1 MHRAAN
7 ETAMPTAPVD
17 PTPPRCADGVYT
29 ICPTPFREDLSVD
42 AGSIFTLVD
51 FQIAAGVTGL
61 AILGF
66 MGEAHKL
73 STVER
78 REVVAAFVAAARG
91 RVPVWVG
98 VRALGIAGA
107 LEQARE
113 AAALGAAA
121 VFVAPL
127 DQASDALLFDYYASL
142 ADALPIPVVIH
153 DFPDSFG
160 TELSAEL
167 IARIGRESGVGFI
180 KMEEPP
186 VAQKISRIRDLAGD
200 RMRIFGGLGGVY
212 FLEELQRGAIGTMT
226 GFAFPEILI
235 RIYDQFTGGDAAAA
249 ARTFDRYCPLIRYE
263 FQPKIGIALRK
274 YTYRRRGAIACDA
287 VRAPG
292 ARIDPRSAAEL
303 DAIVARVG
311 LSLDTRG
318 AFALA

>member
-1 MHRAAN
+1 
-7 ETAMPTAPVD
+7 MPSIPADSTV
-17 PTPPRCADGVYT
+17 PRCADGVYT

-42 AGSIFTLVD
+42 VDSIATLVD
-51 FQIAAGVTGL
+51 FQIEAGVTGL

-73 STVER
+73 SVAER
-78 REVVAAFVAAARG
+78 RTVIETFMAAARG
-91 RVPVWVG
+91 RLPVWVG

-113 AAALGAAA
+113 AAELGAAA

-127 DQASDALLFDYYASL
+127 DNASDALLFDYYASL
-142 ADALPIPVVIH
+142 ADALTIPVVIH

-160 TELSAEL
+160 TELKAEL
-167 IARIGRESGVGFI
+167 IARLGLESSVGFI

-226 GFAFPEILI
+226 GFAFPEILL
-235 RIYDQFTGGDAAAA
+235 RIYAHHTSGDVVAA

-318 AFALA
+318 ALTIA

>member
-1 MHRAAN
+1 
-7 ETAMPTAPVD
+7 MPSSPARPPV
-17 PTPPRCADGVYT
+17 PRCADGVYT

-42 AGSIFTLVD
+42 LDSIATLVE
-51 FQIAAGVTGL
+51 FQVEAGVTGL

-73 STVER
+73 SVAER
-78 REVVAAFVAAARG
+78 RTVIETFMAAARG
-91 RVPVWVG
+91 RLPVWVG

-113 AAALGAAA
+113 AADLGATA

-127 DQASDALLFDYYASL
+127 DNASDALLFDYYASL

-160 TELSAEL
+160 TELKAEL
-167 IARIGRESGVGFI
+167 IARLGLESGVGFI

-235 RIYDQFTGGDAAAA
+235 RIYDQYTRGDTTAAAA
-249 ARTFDRYCPLIRYE
+249 TFDRYCPLIRYE

-292 ARIDPRSAAEL
+292 SRIDPPTAAEL

-311 LSLDTRG
+311 LSFDTRG
-318 AFALA
+318 ALPNT